1 MSTLRTLPIAAV
13 PPLALALCALAL
25 AGCGRR
31 PAPAGAGSPA
41 SAAATSAAATSTAA
55 ASATTAASPPSAA
68 ASSACPASALKVSLN
83 TAAAG
88 VAGGSS
94 LVPLE
99 FENVSASS
107 CTLPEYPDVSFAA
120 GSAGPDIGAPAAR
133 QHAAQASALVL
144 APGTVAHAWLQ
155 ISDVANYP
163 ASSCKPVTAHGLRV
177 SFASA
182 TAGTFVAKAL
192 QACCPDAAGQQHRPG
207 RVPGPGRPGQARH
220 RALTGPGPA

>member
-25 AGCGRR
+25 AGCGSR

-41 SAAATSAAATSTAA
+41 SAAATSAAASTAA
-55 ASATTAASPPSAA
+55 TPATTTASPPSAA
-68 ASSACPASALKVSLN
+68 VSSACPASALKVSLN
-83 TAAAG
+83 TTAAG

-99 FENVSASS
+99 FENVSGSS

-155 ISDVANYP
+155 ISAVANYP

-192 QACCPDAAGQQHRPG
+192 QACSRTQPG
-207 RVPGPGRPGQARH
+207 SSTILAVFPVQA
-220 RALTGPGPA
+220 GPARRGTAP